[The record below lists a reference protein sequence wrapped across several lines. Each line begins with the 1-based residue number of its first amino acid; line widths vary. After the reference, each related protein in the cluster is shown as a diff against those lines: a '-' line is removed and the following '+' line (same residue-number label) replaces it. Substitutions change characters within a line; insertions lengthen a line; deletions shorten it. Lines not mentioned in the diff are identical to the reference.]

1 MTIREAYPRDEA
13 LTAIIMGF
21 TNKAM
26 IADQVMPRTAP
37 LDSPRYKYQRYAPGQ
52 FAYVPDTAVGR
63 RTQVN
68 EVEFVGET
76 KHGETKEYA
85 LKHAFVPRDFDGV
98 KNPEAKRASATAALA
113 NLLELSRE
121 LRVAKQVFDPANYGA
136 NVIELSASEKLDI
149 DDADPVKIIRGAL
162 KACRIR
168 PNVAIM
174 GTDEWDALS
183 AHPRI
188 LAAVVRAAG
197 VVGSIGAAGIATKE
211 EVARLFGLQEII
223 VGEALV
229 SSSYADNSLFSAAW
243 KGSIAF
249 HRRDTSAI
257 AGLSAGMNNGMTWG
271 FTAHFEKFANKYN
284 DDSEGTR
291 GVEYVRV
298 VDDCEE
304 AVISADC
311 GVLMPN
317 VLTATV

>member
-1 MTIREAYPRDEA
+1 MREAYPRDEA
-13 LTAIIMGF
+13 LTAIILGF
-21 TNKAM
+21 QNKAM
-26 IADQVMPRTAP
+26 IADQVMPRTSP
-37 LDSPRYKYQRYAPGQ
+37 LDSPRYKYQYYAPGQ
-52 FAYVPDTAVGR
+52 FAYVPDTRVGR
-63 RTQVN
+63 RTKVN
-68 EVEFVGET
+68 EVEFKGESR
-76 KHGETKEYA
+76 HGETQEYA

-98 KNPEAKRASATAALA
+98 KNPAAKRASATEALS

-121 LRVAKQVFDPANYGA
+121 VRVADMVLNPANYGNNA
-136 NVIELSASEKLDI
+136 IALSANDKLD
-149 DDADPVKIIRGAL
+149 DDATDPVKLIREAL

-168 PNVAIM
+168 PNIAVM
-174 GTDEWDALS
+174 GTNEWDALA

-197 VVGSIGAAGIATKE
+197 VVGSIGAAGIATRE

-229 SSSYADNSLFSAAW
+229 SSSYADNAVFKATWS
-243 KGSIAF
+243 GGIAF

-257 AGLSAGMNNGMTWG
+257 SGVTAGMNNGMTWG

-284 DDSEGTR
+284 DDTEGTR

-304 AVISADC
+304 AVVSTDC
-311 GVLMPN
+311 GVLLTE
-317 VLTATV
+317 VLSA